1 MDVGTCGSER
11 PSLNYSCIAHSDA
24 GMEKCIAT
32 FRKHYLDKVDDDVRH
47 ACHLQLVLK
56 DGSVDRYE
64 QAPITRE
71 DIFKP
76 VRKTARTRTPV
87 KRVIVEGCAGI
98 GKSTFCISVA
108 RDWATGVLFQEY
120 ELLLLLPL
128 SQRKIASASSLRGL
142 VDGLKLK
149 INSRIVTNHIKHKK
163 GERILLIADGWND
176 LRESEHQVFRSL
188 IFGDV
193 LSCASVIV
201 TSRPTASAALC
212 RGNVVDRVIQILGL
226 NRQGIEEYVLS
237 KPAGNHPTADNL
249 LDQLNYNPVVQSMCK
264 VPICCASVCDLLH
277 SHGGVLPISMTEL
290 CTKLISSILCNN
302 CSTSIPDL
310 DSLQKPL
317 QEPWRHLC
325 KLAFQLISRGEPDIL
340 QFNSFQCGIMTFGF
354 VEYDETKEGVKAF
367 DFAYPTSQEYLA
379 ALHMVKLPPAN
390 QLQALDTIR
399 LTCKETTL
407 FWRYFFG
414 LSMKFNQH
422 HFTNILKHGVQVIG
436 TYDLPQCL
444 LCHCA
449 FEAKS
454 EVVTSQVIK
463 CLRNNVDSKSFVH
476 FGDPSSAHDCEAV
489 LYVIS
494 NMKGS
499 ECDGIEINFN
509 NCNFSARQASALA
522 DMLASKMGKIQ
533 VKDLDI
539 SDNSLPDDTLA
550 NLFSKAAISF
560 RSLEK
565 LFIRNNSVSQKG
577 LSAIMKALSASSSK
591 TLVQLDLSFNPLM
604 LDGLQVLNGAIKSGT
619 LANLAILFMQGCLT
633 SRVSKNVNYLCSL
646 AKNLLSRCPYLRR
659 LDLSANDFGKGVT
672 PTLSRVIMQLS
683 EKVDLRLN
691 REYMSEVDKSFVA
704 IMEDSVRRKGT
715 IDHTVVHGVIVG
727 PGRSG
732 KNSLMNRLVGEGPP
746 DPNTISPST
755 GVLEN
760 VLKIE
765 VKKLCTVAAA
775 VNNLLWKR
783 LDYDEEALELM
794 MVTASS
800 HTTVTVI
807 NQAEIVTISTNEP
820 DDPKKNITSAM
831 ILVEKEAEESS
842 IVDVSEYPF
851 ETVEENEILEVNVGS
866 VMHMSSSKELERKKP
881 PPSNA
886 KSSEGPLEIF
896 KRAVKLRRMDALREH
911 LESSWSLYLTN
922 TGGQTEFQELLPL
935 LVCGPSVFF
944 ITFPLHQSL
953 HEYYMV
959 DYQYSDG
966 SHKTYPSSST
976 LMDEIL
982 QTLATIAALDCTGPW
997 TDVNLKP
1004 KVFFVGTHKDKL
1016 PDDCVNDRIQAIDKQ
1031 LQEKV
1036 RQTSLFKQGS
1046 IEFAVGT
1053 EKLIYTVN
1061 NLAEDDGDFKMIR
1074 LGLQKAVERC
1084 EEFTIKCPSTWLI
1097 FSLILRAKHK
1107 SSQVLS
1113 YNECYTI
1120 AQRCGISDRT
1130 ELNDALFFI
1139 HTRLGLLRYFCVE
1152 KLNKLVVI
1160 DPQIMFDTITKVL
1173 VETFVSDHAKVN
1185 EIEEFQK
1192 RGIISQKVIKRI
1204 SSKRSHLQS
1213 QLPFEW
1219 ILCLLDHLRIAAFFM
1234 NKGEKCYFLPS
1245 ALCHAPEQ
1253 EIKPSIIL
1261 PVNHEIPPPLLIA
1274 FESGFCPRGIP
1285 GALITYLMTNEM
1297 KSKISWKLHSNRVFR
1312 NQVSFGVG
1320 PCDIILRVL
1329 STHLEVKFDPESEVS
1344 ELSEMKVT
1352 CEETFNQLRQ
1362 AMRTVTKGYREC
1374 NYYFA
1379 FNCTRSE
1386 CEGDLHPAKIELD
1399 SKKLKCERTN
1409 RRSGLPQHYDLWV
1422 LQVKNESE
1430 YINH

>member
-1 MDVGTCGSER
+1 MHLGTCGSEK
-11 PSLNYSCIAHSDA
+11 PSLNYSCIALSDA

-32 FRKHYLDKVDDDVRH
+32 FRKHYLEEVNDDVRH

-56 DGSVDRYE
+56 DGSVGQHE
-64 QAPITRE
+64 QAPIKQE

-76 VRKTARTRTPV
+76 VRKTGRTHTPV
-87 KRVIVEGCAGI
+87 KRVIIEGCAGM

-108 RDWATGVLFQEY
+108 RDWASSVLFQEY

-128 SQRKIASASSLRGL
+128 SQRKIASASSLRGWI
-142 VDGLKLK
+142 DGLKLK
-149 INSRIVTNHIKHKK
+149 INSRGVANHIKHKK
-163 GERILLIADGWND
+163 GEGVLLIADGWND
-176 LRESEHQVFRSL
+176 LRESERQVFRSL

-201 TSRPTASAALC
+201 TSRPTASAALY
-212 RGNVVDRVIQILGL
+212 RGNVVDRVIEILGL

-237 KPAGNHPTADNL
+237 KLAGNHPTADNL
-249 LDQLNYNPVVQSMCK
+249 IDQLNCNPVVQSMCR
-264 VPICCASVCDLLH
+264 VPICCASVCHLLY
-277 SHGGVLPISMTEL
+277 SHCGVLPISMTEL
-290 CTKLISSILCNN
+290 CTKLILSILCNN
-302 CSTSIPDL
+302 CSTSISDL

-325 KLAFQLISRGEPDIL
+325 KLAFQLISRGDPDIL

-354 VEYDETKEGVKAF
+354 VEYDETKEDVKAF
-367 DFAYPTSQEYLA
+367 DFSYPTSQEYLA
-379 ALHMVKLPPAN
+379 ALHLVKQPPSN

-414 LSMKFNQH
+414 LSVKFNQH

-454 EVVTSQVIK
+454 EVVTSQIIK

-476 FGDPSSAHDCEAV
+476 FGDPCSAHDCEAV

-522 DMLASKMGKIQ
+522 DMLALKMGKIQ

-539 SDNSLPDDTLA
+539 SDNSLPDDTVA
-550 NLFSKAAISF
+550 HLFSKAVTSF
-560 RSLEK
+560 RSIEK
-565 LFIRNNSVSQKG
+565 LFIRNNGVSQKG
-577 LSAIMKALSASSSK
+577 ISAIIEALSASLSK
-591 TLVQLDLSFNPLM
+591 TLVQLDLSFNPLT
-604 LDGLQVLNGAIKSGT
+604 LAGLQVLNCAIKSGI

-633 SRVSKNVNYLCSL
+633 SNVSENVSYLCSL
-646 AKNLLSRCPYLRR
+646 AYNLLSRCLYLRR

-672 PTLSRVIMQLS
+672 PILSRVIMQLS

-704 IMEDSVRRKGT
+704 IMEDSIRRKGT

-732 KNSLMNRLVGEGPP
+732 KNSLMNRLVGESPP

-800 HTTVTVI
+800 HTTVTVS
-807 NQAEIVTISTNEP
+807 NQAEISAISTNEP
-820 DDPKKNITSAM
+820 DDPISKKNITSAM
-831 ILVEKEAEESS
+831 ILVEQETEESS
-842 IVDVSEYPF
+842 SVDYLLEA
-851 ETVEENEILEVNVGS
+851 VEENEILEVNVGS
-866 VMHMSSSKELERKKP
+866 VTHMSNSKESEMKKP
-881 PPSNA
+881 PPSNV

-953 HEYYMV
+953 HEHYVV

-982 QTLATIAALDCTGPW
+982 QTLATIAALDCTGSW
-997 TDVNLKP
+997 TDVSLKP
-1004 KVFFVGTHKDKL
+1004 KIFFVGTHKDKL
-1016 PDDCVNDRIQAIDKQ
+1016 PGDRVSDKVQAIDKQ

-1204 SSKRSHLQS
+1204 SSKRSRLQS

-1234 NKGEKCYFLPS
+1234 NKGEKCYFVPS

-1253 EIKPSIIL
+1253 ETKPSIIL
-1261 PVNHEIPPPLLIA
+1261 PINHETPPPLLIA

-1320 PCDIILRVL
+1320 PCDVILEVL
-1329 STHLEVKFDPESEVS
+1329 STHLEVNFDPESEVS

-1352 CEETFNQLRQ
+1352 CEEAFNQLRQ

-1386 CEGDLHPAKIELD
+1386 CEGNVHPAKIELD
-1399 SKKLKCERTN
+1399 SKKLKCERIN
-1409 RRSGLPQHYDLWV
+1409 RRTRLPQHYDLWIP
-1422 LQVKNESE
+1422 LFDEGE
-1430 YINH
+1430 LYIV

>member
-1 MDVGTCGSER
+1 
-11 PSLNYSCIAHSDA
+11 
-24 GMEKCIAT
+24 MEKCIAT
-32 FRKHYLDKVDDDVRH
+32 FREHYLDNVDDDVRH
-47 ACHLQLVLK
+47 ARHLQLVLK
-56 DGSVDRYE
+56 DGSVDRHE
-64 QAPITRE
+64 QASIKQE

-76 VRKTARTRTPV
+76 VRKTSRTHTQV
-87 KRVIVEGCAGI
+87 KRVTVEGCAGI

-108 RDWATGVLFQEY
+108 RDWASGVLFQEY

-128 SQRKIASASSLRGL
+128 SQRQIASASSLRGL

-149 INSRIVTNHIKHKK
+149 INSRVVTNHIKHKK
-163 GERILLIADGWND
+163 GEGILLIADGWND
-176 LRESEHQVFRSL
+176 LRESERQVFHSL
-188 IFGDV
+188 LFGDG
-193 LSCASVIV
+193 LSCASVVV
-201 TSRPTASAALC
+201 TSRPTASAALR
-212 RGNVVDRVIQILGL
+212 RGNVVDRVIEILGL

-249 LDQLNYNPVVQSMCK
+249 LDQLNYNPVVQSMCRI
-264 VPICCASVCDLLH
+264 PICCTSVYHLWH
-277 SHGGVLPISMTEL
+277 SHFGVLPVSMTEL
-290 CTKLISSILCNN
+290 CTKLILSILCNN

-354 VEYDETKEGVKAF
+354 VEYDEDVKAF
-367 DFAYPTSQEYLA
+367 NFVYPTSQEYLA
-379 ALHMVKLPPAN
+379 ALHLVKQPPVN

-399 LTCKETTL
+399 LICKETTL

-414 LSMKFNQH
+414 LSVKFSQH

-454 EVVTSQVIK
+454 EAVTSQIIQH
-463 CLRNNVDSKSFVH
+463 LRHNVDSRSFIH
-476 FGDPSSAHDCEAV
+476 FSDPSSAHDCEGV

-509 NCNFSARQASALA
+509 NSSFNARQASALA

-539 SDNSLPDDTLA
+539 SDNNLPDDSVA
-550 NLFSKAAISF
+550 HLFSKAVTSF
-560 RSLEK
+560 QYLEK
-565 LFIRNNSVSQKG
+565 LFIRNNGVSQKG
-577 LSAIMKALSASSSK
+577 ISAIMKALSASSSK
-591 TLVQLDLSFNPLM
+591 TLVQLDLSFNPLT
-604 LDGLQVLNGAIKSGT
+604 LAGLRVLNGAIKSGI
-619 LANLAILFMQGCLT
+619 LPNLEILFMQGCLT
-633 SRVSKNVNYLCSL
+633 SNVDENMNYLCSL
-646 AKNLLSRCPYLRR
+646 ASSLLSCCPYLRR
-659 LDLSANDFGKGVT
+659 LDLSANDFGKSIT

-683 EKVDLRLN
+683 KKVDLRLN

-732 KNSLMNRLVGEGPP
+732 KNSLMNRLMGEGPP
-746 DPNTISPST
+746 DPDTISPST

-800 HTTVTVI
+800 HTTVTVN
-807 NQAEIVTISTNEP
+807 NQAEILDISTNES
-820 DDPKKNITSAM
+820 DGPKKNITSAV
-831 ILVEKEAEESS
+831 ILVEEDREESS
-842 IVDVSEYPF
+842 NVDVSTYPC
-851 ETVEENEILEVNVGS
+851 EAVEENEILEVTFGS
-866 VMHMSSSKELERKKP
+866 VMHMSNSKEFERKKL
-881 PPSNA
+881 PPSNV

-922 TGGQTEFQELLPL
+922 TGGQTEFQELLPF

-953 HEYYMV
+953 HEHYMV

-966 SHKTYPSSST
+966 GHEIYRSSST

-1046 IEFAVGT
+1046 IEFAMGT
-1053 EKLIYTVN
+1053 KRLIHTVN

-1173 VETFVSDHAKVN
+1173 VKTFVSDHAKIN

-1213 QLPFEW
+1213 QLPFDW

-1261 PVNHEIPPPLLIA
+1261 PINHKTPPPLLIA

-1320 PCDIILRVL
+1320 PCDIILKVL

-1352 CEETFNQLRQ
+1352 CEETFNQLRL

-1379 FNCTRSE
+1379 FICTRSE
-1386 CEGDLHPAKIELD
+1386 CEGNLHPARIELD
-1399 SKKLKCERTN
+1399 NISKKLKCEKTN
-1409 RRSGLPQHYDLWV
+1409 RRTGLPQHYDLWIP
-1422 LQVKNESE
+1422 QFNESE
-1430 YINH
+1430 LNICMYALVYTSV